1 MCVVSIYECVVS
13 IYGCVV
19 SIYGCVGVLSVQC
32 ILIFCCL
39 FQNAQKAKRKAEARK
54 QSVASMY
61 EAEKKRR
68 KQKEVI
74 IQESSDD
81 ATDDIESDRDSV
93 IESSIV
99 SEEKT
104 FSETTTEA
112 EMLSSHTDSESST
125 EEADEVIDHQSS
137 HLMQRTRP
145 SRLPPVRTSEDNID
159 LLFSAAEALASV
171 DSSNGIVG
179 ISTKVALHDHTYSK
193 PTGSLTTDFQ
203 GTSGLSLIAAA
214 AAVVSPTMSS
224 SPTGKSPLL
233 SPVKAPRGR
242 PPSST
247 KRNSAVST
255 KLGPTFLSPAGPSM
269 HISLTDTKSYRGRG
283 RGSNIAP
290 LTKTIPH
297 ASKSSGITTK
307 LTIPANRVGKTS
319 VMSPTTGASKFPPF
333 STGSNKSSSVPHP
346 ITQQGSTLA
355 AFEALVNVAAA
366 AKPAELPP
374 KSLNHSSSISSSLS
388 SKKDNFNVTDM
399 GSVIGSTVSTS
410 SHPNS
415 SGISVPNLRLPQ
427 HVVSPKQTTLV
438 MSTTHKPVRSLPLS
452 SQKQCTTTISSHS
465 PLEPSRNIYIGGTK
479 PLSGKSD
486 LPLRTLTVYAPMLAA
501 QQNQSSTPLT
511 SSNNLVIK
519 KSTTTMA
526 TASGLPHTTPVTM
539 ATRMTS
545 DVTTTPIESKVVT
558 SSSLTMVKPVAKPS
572 VLVKPTPKPDPLMKV
587 VDPALLTSDNRKD
600 QAISKISHVI
610 STASEA
616 SKIPE
621 NNKPI
626 VVDNSPGVE
635 TDEERELPLRITLG
649 QGNNSSSL
657 IPISISRPPE
667 GEVKMP
673 PSKTLGDDLS
683 SKLYAPLTK
692 AAKKGQ
698 KITKVDK
705 PKAKKTRTSDEFEPK
720 KEQVDLNIAT
730 SVDGPASSDF
740 LGALIPNLV
749 NSSASANF
757 TTGMFLNSLTSTTGG
772 LPSRSNITHIIDRSH
787 SNSPATDLM
796 NSATVEA
803 EDHLVSAAHDISEL
817 SKLLEP
823 VTSSEQ
829 SNLDQCK
836 TLDVASAPGDFCPD
850 ATALSLFSYIPDG
863 NSSNS
868 TSEQQNSSTLF
879 SVSTVTTG

>member
-1 MCVVSIYECVVS
+1 MCWCVCAFS
-13 IYGCVV
+13 FP
-19 SIYGCVGVLSVQC
+19 L
-32 ILIFCCL
+32 L

-104 FSETTTEA
+104 LSETTTEA

-125 EEADEVIDHQSS
+125 EEADEVIDHQAS

-193 PTGSLTTDFQ
+193 PTGSLTADFQ

-297 ASKSSGITTK
+297 ANKSSGITTK

-319 VMSPTTGASKFPPF
+319 VMSPTASASKFPPF
-333 STGSNKSSSVPHP
+333 STGSNKSSHP

-374 KSLNHSSSISSSLS
+374 KSLNHSSSISSSQS
-388 SKKDNFNVTDM
+388 SKKDNFNITDVA
-399 GSVIGSTVSTS
+399 SVISSTGTIS

-415 SGISVPNLRLPQ
+415 SGISIPNLRLPQ

-438 MSTTHKPVRSLPLS
+438 MSTTNKPVRSLPLS
-452 SQKQCTTTISSHS
+452 SQKQCTTTIASHS
-465 PLEPSRNIYIGGTK
+465 PLESSRNIYISGTK
-479 PLSGKSD
+479 PVSGKSD

-501 QQNQSSTPLT
+501 QQNTASP
-511 SSNNLVIK
+511 SSNNLVVK
-519 KSTTTMA
+519 KSTATT
-526 TASGLPHTTPVTM
+526 SGLQHTATVTM
-539 ATRMTS
+539 TTRLTC
-545 DVTTTPIESKVVT
+545 DVTTAPIESRVAT
-558 SSSLTMVKPVAKPS
+558 SSSLTMVKSVAKPS
-572 VLVKPTPKPDPLMKV
+572 VLVKPASKPDALMKV
-587 VDPALLTSDNRKD
+587 VDPAVLTSDNRKD
-600 QAISKISHVI
+600 QVVSHAV

-616 SKIPE
+616 SKISV
-621 NNKPI
+621 NKPI
-626 VVDNSPGVE
+626 VVDSSPDVE
-635 TDEERELPLRITLG
+635 ADEERELPLRITLG

-657 IPISISRPPE
+657 VPISISRPPE
-667 GEVKMP
+667 GEVKMSQP
-673 PSKTLGDDLS
+673 KTLGDDLS
-683 SKLYAPLTK
+683 SKLYTPLTK

-698 KITKVDK
+698 KNIKVDRDK
-705 PKAKKTRTSDEFEPK
+705 PKAKKTRTSDEFESK
-720 KEQVDLNIAT
+720 KEQVDLSIAT

-740 LGALIPNLV
+740 LSALIPNLV
-749 NSSASANF
+749 NSSAPANF
-757 TTGMFLNSLTSTTGG
+757 TTGMFLNSLTSTTGA

-796 NSATVEA
+796 NSATVET

-868 TSEQQNSSTLF
+868 TSEQQNSTTLL
-879 SVSTVTTG
+879 SASTVTTG

>member
-1 MCVVSIYECVVS
+1 M
-13 IYGCVV
+13 
-19 SIYGCVGVLSVQC
+19 LF
-32 ILIFCCL
+32 IFNFVRWL

-68 KQKEVI
+68 KQKEVV

-81 ATDDIESDRDSV
+81 ATDDIESDRDSI
-93 IESSIV
+93 IESSVV

-104 FSETTTEA
+104 FSDTTTEA

-125 EEADEVIDHQSS
+125 EEADEVIDHQAT
-137 HLMQRTRP
+137 HAMQRTRP
-145 SRLPPVRTSEDNID
+145 SRLPSVRTSEDNID

-193 PTGSLTTDFQ
+193 PTGSLTAEFQ

-283 RGSNIAP
+283 RGTTVP
-290 LTKTIPH
+290 LTKTISH
-297 ASKSSGITTK
+297 ASKNSGITTK

-319 VMSPTTGASKFPPF
+319 VMSPTAGPSKFPPF
-333 STGSNKSSSVPHP
+333 STGSNKSSTVPHP

-374 KSLNHSSSISSSLS
+374 KSLNHSSSVSSSQS

-399 GSVIGSTVSTS
+399 VISSTGAAS
-410 SHPNS
+410 SHLNN
-415 SGISVPNLRLPQ
+415 SGISVPNLRLPT
-427 HVVSPKQTTLV
+427 HAVSPKQTTLV
-438 MSTTHKPVRSLPLS
+438 MSTTNKPVRSLPLS
-452 SQKQCTTTISSHS
+452 SQKQCTTTMASHS
-465 PLEPSRNIYIGGTK
+465 PLEPSRNIYIGTSK
-479 PLSGKSD
+479 PVSGKSD

-501 QQNQSSTPLT
+501 QQSQSSPTSLV
-511 SSNNLVIK
+511 SSNNLVVK
-519 KSTTTMA
+519 KPTTMTTATSGLQHTTTV
-526 TASGLPHTTPVTM
+526 TT
-539 ATRMTS
+539 ATRLTC
-545 DVTTTPIESKVVT
+545 DVTTAPIDSRVVT
-558 SSSLTMVKPVAKPS
+558 SSSLTMVKPINKPS
-572 VLVKPTPKPDPLMKV
+572 VLVKPTPKADPLVKG
-587 VDPALLTSDNRKD
+587 VDPAAATADNRKD
-600 QAISKISHVI
+600 QSVGKISHVV
-610 STASEA
+610 STTKANPSET
-616 SKIPE
+616 
-621 NNKPI
+621 NKVSDNEPI
-626 VVDNSPGVE
+626 VVDSPCVE
-635 TDEERELPLRITLG
+635 PDEEKELPLRITLG

-657 IPISISRPPE
+657 VPISISRPPE

-673 PSKTLGDDLS
+673 PSKTVSDDLP
-683 SKLYAPLTK
+683 SKLHTPLTK
-692 AAKKGQ
+692 AAKKSQ
-698 KITKVDK
+698 KIIKVDRDK
-705 PKAKKTRTSDEFEPK
+705 QPKAKKTRTSDEFEPN
-720 KEQVDLNIAT
+720 KEQVDLSIAT
-730 SVDGPASSDF
+730 AVDGPASSDF
-740 LGALIPNLV
+740 LNALIPNLV
-749 NSSASANF
+749 NSSA
-757 TTGMFLNSLTSTTGG
+757 FLNSLTSTTGG

-787 SNSPATDLM
+787 SNSPATELV

-823 VTSSEQ
+823 VSSSDQ

-836 TLDVASAPGDFCPD
+836 TLDVASAPADFCPD

-863 NSSNS
+863 SNS
-868 TSEQQNSSTLF
+868 NTSEQQSSSTLL
-879 SVSTVTTG
+879 SASTVTTS

>member
-1 MCVVSIYECVVS
+1 MCWCVCAV
-13 IYGCVV
+13 YFNFP
-19 SIYGCVGVLSVQC
+19 L
-32 ILIFCCL
+32 FL

-145 SRLPPVRTSEDNID
+145 SRLPPVRSSEDNID

-193 PTGSLTTDFQ
+193 PTGSLTADFQ

-297 ASKSSGITTK
+297 ASKGSGITTK

-374 KSLNHSSSISSSLS
+374 KSLNHSSSISSSQS

-399 GSVIGSTVSTS
+399 ASVIGSTGTAS
-410 SHPNS
+410 SHLNS

-438 MSTTHKPVRSLPLS
+438 MSTTNKPVRSLPLS
-452 SQKQCTTTISSHS
+452 SQKHSTTTIASHS
-465 PLEPSRNIYIGGTK
+465 PLESSRNIYLGATK
-479 PLSGKSD
+479 PASGKSD

-501 QQNQSSTPLT
+501 QQNQSSTALT
-511 SSNNLVIK
+511 SSNNNNLMVK
-519 KSTTTMA
+519 KSTTTVA
-526 TASGLPHTTPVTM
+526 TTSGLLHTTTVTM
-539 ATRMTS
+539 ATRLMC
-545 DVTTTPIESKVVT
+545 DATTAPIESKVATLT
-558 SSSLTMVKPVAKPS
+558 SPTMVKPVAKPS

-587 VDPALLTSDNRKD
+587 VDPVVLTSDNRKD
-600 QAISKISHVI
+600 QAVGKISHTI
-610 STASEA
+610 GTASEA

-621 NNKPI
+621 NKPI
-626 VVDNSPGVE
+626 IVDDSPGVE
-635 TDEERELPLRITLG
+635 VDEERELPLRITLG

-657 IPISISRPPE
+657 VPISISRPPE

-673 PSKTLGDDLS
+673 PSKTPGDDLS
-683 SKLYAPLTK
+683 SKPCAPLTK

-698 KITKVDK
+698 KIIKVDRDK
-705 PKAKKTRTSDEFEPK
+705 PKAKKARTSDEFEPK
-720 KEQVDLNIAT
+720 NEQVDLA
-730 SVDGPASSDF
+730 SVDSPASSDF
-740 LGALIPNLV
+740 LNALIPNLV
-749 NSSASANF
+749 NSSASASF

-772 LPSRSNITHIIDRSH
+772 LSSRSNITHIIDRSH

-796 NSATVEA
+796 NSATTQP

-823 VTSSEQ
+823 ATSSEQ

-863 NSSNS
+863 NSSNGA
-868 TSEQQNSSTLF
+868 SEQQNSTTLL
-879 SVSTVTTG
+879 SASTVTTG

>member
-1 MCVVSIYECVVS
+1 MSFDPVSNKFCVRLRTYMLIY
-13 IYGCVV
+13 
-19 SIYGCVGVLSVQC
+19 L
-32 ILIFCCL
+32 CCSTFKFYL
-39 FQNAQKAKRKAEARK
+39 QNAQKAKRKAEARK

-68 KQKEVI
+68 KQKEVV

-81 ATDDIESDRDSV
+81 ATDDIESDRDSI

-104 FSETTTEA
+104 FSDTTTEA
-112 EMLSSHTDSESST
+112 EILSSHTDSESST
-125 EEADEVIDHQSS
+125 EEADEVIDHQAT

-193 PTGSLTTDFQ
+193 PTGSLTADFQ

-283 RGSNIAP
+283 RGTNIPP
-290 LTKTIPH
+290 LTKTISH

-319 VMSPTTGASKFPPF
+319 VMSPTAGPSKFPPF

-374 KSLNHSSSISSSLS
+374 KSLNHSSSISSLQSL
-388 SKKDNFNVTDM
+388 KKDNFNITDM
-399 GSVIGSTVSTS
+399 ASVISSTGITS

-427 HVVSPKQTTLV
+427 HAISSKQTTLV
-438 MSTTHKPVRSLPLS
+438 MSTTNKPIRSLPLS
-452 SQKQCTTTISSHS
+452 SQKQSTTTMTSHS
-465 PLEPSRNIYIGGTK
+465 PLEPSRNIYIGTTK
-479 PLSGKSD
+479 PVSGKSD
-486 LPLRTLTVYAPMLAA
+486 VPLRTLTVYAPMLAA
-501 QQNQSSTPLT
+501 QQNQSSTVLT
-511 SSNNLVIK
+511 SSNNLVK
-519 KSTTTMA
+519 KSTTT
-526 TASGLPHTTPVTM
+526 TTTSGLQHSATVTM
-539 ATRMTS
+539 ATRLTC
-545 DVTTTPIESKVVT
+545 DVTTTPIESRIVT
-558 SSSLTMVKPVAKPS
+558 SSSLTMLKPVTKAS
-572 VLVKPTPKPDPLMKV
+572 VLVKPTPKPDPLV
-587 VDPALLTSDNRKD
+587 RGVDPTIVTLDNRKD
-600 QAISKISHVI
+600 QPVGKISHTI
-610 STASEA
+610 NTTKANSSET
-616 SKIPE
+616 SKTSD
-621 NNKPI
+621 NTPI
-626 VVDNSPGVE
+626 VVDSPCVE
-635 TDEERELPLRITLG
+635 ADEERELPLRITLG

-657 IPISISRPPE
+657 VPISISRPPE

-673 PSKTLGDDLS
+673 SPKTVGDDLS
-683 SKLYAPLTK
+683 SKLYTPLTK
-692 AAKKGQ
+692 AAKKSQ
-698 KITKVDK
+698 KIVKVDRDK
-705 PKAKKTRTSDEFEPK
+705 PKAKKTRTSDEFE
-720 KEQVDLNIAT
+720 DLNIAS

-740 LGALIPNLV
+740 LSALIPNLV

-787 SNSPATDLM
+787 SNSPATDLI

-823 VTSSEQ
+823 VSSVGDQ

-836 TLDVASAPGDFCPD
+836 ALDVASASGDFCPD

-863 NSSNS
+863 NSSN
-868 TSEQQNSSTLF
+868 TTEQQNSTTLL
-879 SVSTVTTG
+879 SASTVTTG